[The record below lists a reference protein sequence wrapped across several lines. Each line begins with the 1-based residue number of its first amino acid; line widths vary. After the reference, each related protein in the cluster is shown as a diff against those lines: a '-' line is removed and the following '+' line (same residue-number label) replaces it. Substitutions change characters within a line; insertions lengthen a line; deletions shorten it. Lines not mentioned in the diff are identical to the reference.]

1 MHQVANVLE
10 LHIQYHSF
18 QWMFMI
24 VTSFRIDW
32 FDLLAV
38 QGIHKGLFHHH
49 NWKASIFWHSAFVMV
64 QLSCLYMTAGKI
76 IGLTIS
82 TFASK
87 VISLLFD
94 MLSRFVIAFLS
105 RSRCLLISRLHS
117 PTSVIFGAQGQKYC
131 HCFYFF
137 PFYLPWSNGTRCH
150 DLNFFFFLML
160 SFSPAFSLFSFTSS
174 RGYLVP
180 LHFLPLEWCHLHF

>member
-1 MHQVANVLE
+1 MYWNFTFSTIPSNECSWL
-10 LHIQYHSF
+10 
-18 QWMFMI
+18 
-24 VTSFRIDW
+24 TSFRIDW

-38 QGIHKGLFHHH
+38 QGIHKGLFYHH
-49 NWKASIFWHSAFVMV
+49 NWKASIFWHSAFIMV

-87 VISLLFD
+87 VISLLIN
-94 MLSRFVIAFLS
+94 MLSKFVIAFLP
-105 RSRCLLISRLHS
+105 RSKCLLISRLHS
-117 PTSVIFGAQGQKYC
+117 PTAVVFGAQGQKYC
-131 HCFYFF
+131 HCFHFF

-150 DLNFFFFLML
+150 GLNFFFLML